1 MVVLYGLV
9 GIAVIVVLAT
19 WLYIENKGNA
29 QFVVKNTE
37 RSEFKLVAQS
47 QKSITLQCE
56 AEIANEGKQCG
67 TIMDCYS
74 RHLMPYEYFDGV
86 EVNSRI
92 QRKDALR
99 EDDYF
104 ESFIIYQRSKAILI
118 VEVELIARKD
128 ESIKDTLVNMVDMP
142 IDIVYQMV
150 TRKDWHIEKS
160 RIELKASEVAQ
171 AVGITLA

>member
-1 MVVLYGLV
+1 
-9 GIAVIVVLAT
+9 
-19 WLYIENKGNA
+19 
-29 QFVVKNTE
+29 
-37 RSEFKLVAQS
+37 
-47 QKSITLQCE
+47 
-56 AEIANEGKQCG
+56 
-67 TIMDCYS
+67 MDCYS

>member
-19 WLYIENKGNA
+19 WLYIEYKGNA
-29 QFVVKNTE
+29 EFVVKTAE
-37 RSEFKLVAQS
+37 RSDFELIAQTE
-47 QKSITLQCE
+47 KSVTLQCKV
-56 AEIANEGKQCG
+56 EIANVGKQCG

-86 EVNSRI
+86 QVHSRI
-92 QRKDALR
+92 QLATAPR

-104 ESFIIYQRSKAILI
+104 ESFIINEQGKAVLL
-118 VEVELIARKD
+118 VEVELMARKE
-128 ESIKDTLVNMVDMP
+128 ESIQDALVNMVDMP

-150 TRKDWHIEKS
+150 TRKDWHIEKA
-160 RIELKASEVAQ
+160 RIEMKASEVRT
-171 AVGITLA
+171 AVGVTLA